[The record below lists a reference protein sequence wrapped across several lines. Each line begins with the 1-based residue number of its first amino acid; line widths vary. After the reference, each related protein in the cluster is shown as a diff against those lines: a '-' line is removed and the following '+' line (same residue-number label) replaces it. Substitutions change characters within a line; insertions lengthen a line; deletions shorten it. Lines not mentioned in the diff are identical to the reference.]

1 MQMAS
6 QLGLFGRTTTPLV
19 DDATGRIVYY
29 PDVLDVNECAELF
42 ALVLDQ
48 APWKNEQMWMYDKM
62 VDVPRKSA
70 HYGSDCPPLLMD
82 EKTRIEALLDYRFSN
97 VSLNYYRDGRDSV
110 AWHSDRVEELRPNP
124 TIALLSLGSTRQM
137 LLRTKERPRK
147 TFAIDLDPGSV
158 FVMSGPSQDYWEH
171 TIPKT
176 LRPADARI
184 SIAFRPYRG

>member
-1 MQMAS
+1 MAA
-6 QLGLFGRTTTPLV
+6 QLGLFGNTDRILV
-19 DDATGRIVYY
+19 DDASGRIAYY
-29 PDVLDVNECAELF
+29 PDVLSAAQSRPLFELLI
-42 ALVLDQ
+42 AQ

-70 HYGSDCPPLLMD
+70 YYGTDCPPLLLGA
-82 EKTRIEALLDYRFSN
+82 KQRIETLLDYAFSN

-110 AWHSDRVEELRPNP
+110 AWHSDRIEELRPNP

-137 LLRTKERPRK
+137 LLRTKERPRR
-147 TFAIDLDPGSV
+147 TFAIDLDPGSL
-158 FVMSGPSQDYWEH
+158 FVMSGASQEHWEH

-176 LRPADARI
+176 SHPADARI